1 MISISALVT
10 SGPER
15 FLSLHA
21 ERCASLDVLAQN
33 PPKRDGDHRCPCLVL
48 AVCAYVEEGDCH
60 DDIRNSGPGL
70 RHHHRHGTGNRLWVW
85 SPPTKLTSFP
95 WCVSLPR
102 QTSLAGAIFLPGA
115 SAPSL
120 APVVILLL
128 DYEPRFR
135 DKARYATNLGHQRW
149 WPTFADMPSSPRRF
163 PPPWPIEKRK
173 PRRRGVGAGWR
184 DDELRRSL

>member
-120 APVVILLL
+120 APVMILLL
-128 DYEPRFR
+128 DYEPRFCDR
-135 DKARYATNLGHQRW
+135 GAVTRLRPPEVW
-149 WPTFADMPSSPRRF
+149 WPLCFQ
-163 PPPWPIEKRK
+163 
-173 PRRRGVGAGWR
+173 
-184 DDELRRSL
+184 